1 MGFFVLYGIYNNNM
15 YTEERIKKVNKIIKD
30 MVFSYEGEIYSGLNV
45 EVDFQFQI
53 TGVKQMISVGDW
65 HDHLVVDITII
76 DGDKRFGILHKLSD
90 SLSIKDYRLL
100 SGLNRVISE
109 ELAYFF
115 NGDFR
120 VHIPNDSV
128 KISDEY
134 QEKINDIDLTK
145 PL

>member
-1 MGFFVLYGIYNNNM
+1 M
-15 YTEERIKKVNKIIKD
+15 YTEEKIRKVNKIIKD
-30 MVFSYEGEIYSGLNV
+30 MVFSYKGEIYSGMNV

-53 TGVKQMISVGDW
+53 KGVKPMISVGDW
-65 HDHLVVDITII
+65 HDYLVVGITII
-76 DGDKRFGILHKLSD
+76 DGDKIFGILHKLSD

-109 ELAYFF
+109 ELVYFF
-115 NGDFR
+115 NGDYVR

-134 QEKINDIDLTK
+134 QEKIDNIDFTK
-145 PL
+145 PLQ